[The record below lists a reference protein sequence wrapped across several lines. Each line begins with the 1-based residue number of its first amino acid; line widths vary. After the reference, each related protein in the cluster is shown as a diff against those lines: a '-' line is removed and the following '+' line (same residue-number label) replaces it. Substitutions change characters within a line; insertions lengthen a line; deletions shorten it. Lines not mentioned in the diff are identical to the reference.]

1 MLKECLEVF
10 ECELKRAGEGDKL
23 ILDSYIPA
31 DGTYLIVDKNGNP
44 GEPIEIKL
52 DKKTRT
58 VNRTSPYFKK
68 ICFYDYHSQ
77 LISMNKPMDA
87 KKVIHSNNYLSFWVK
102 KDSVVSGKLTND
114 IIDNYYEVLKDPVGQ
129 KYKNSKQASQIYELF
144 EAEEGKA
151 DETSIERNKKWIKD
165 HIFSLDHVD
174 MEKKDYLKIFFETE
188 DSDFEREGRR
198 YFLPNI
204 YNSNDYNIVIN
215 DVVYGL
221 PDNNLGMNAK
231 KPFLSIKSRKYPAS
245 YLLDGN
251 EVLSQKKFF
260 DYLMNFVS
268 AGRYHIYVDTERKK
282 IIGCRSGE
290 APQVIESGCY
300 LRIKKGKT
308 EAEIWGYD
316 NIAGYSQKLEKNF
329 DFKNFVNA
337 KHKLHK
343 EYMDSYQRYDNRLQV
358 GRLINEVFFSNWLAG
373 NYTTDVGEINVT
385 DGTIKQ
391 NILLSR
397 DAIFA
402 WVFKGNDVGFEKILN
417 KVSLELIK
425 NALLNDNRERAL
437 WQLNLRLSFEEYFT
451 KGGERSMGEI
461 ITELQTNMK
470 TKVFADTVIPLENDQ
485 EYYYAVGQ
493 LAAYLISLSK
503 AKDKEK
509 NHSLLNPFLNAKSD
523 EIIKRRLSQIYKKY
537 NYNIPNSYKR
547 VKNLLAMV
555 EGYVPDGKIDQEKI
569 ILGYASDSLIYAKE
583 ENENE

>member
-1 MLKECLEVF
+1 MLRECLEVF
-10 ECELKRAGEGDKL
+10 EYELKRGGEGDKL

-44 GEPIEIKL
+44 GEPIDIKL

-114 IIDNYYEVLKDPVGQ
+114 IIDGYYEVLKDPVGK
-129 KYKNSKQASQIYELF
+129 KYKNSKEASQIYELF
-144 EAEEGKA
+144 EAEEGKT
-151 DETSIERNKKWIKD
+151 DGTSIERNKNWIKE
-165 HIFSLDHVD
+165 HIFSFNDVD
-174 MEKKDYLKIFFETE
+174 MEKKDYLKIFFEAE

-251 EVLSQKKFF
+251 EVLFQKKFF
-260 DYLMNFVS
+260 DYLMNLVS
-268 AGRYHIYVDTERKK
+268 AGKYHIYVDTERKK

-290 APQVIESGCY
+290 APQEIESGCY

-329 DFKNFVNA
+329 EFKNFVNA

-343 EYMDSYQRYDNRLQV
+343 EYMDFYQRYDNRLQV

-373 NYTTDVGEINVT
+373 NYTTDAGDISVT

-425 NALLNDNRERAL
+425 NTLLNDNRERAL
-437 WQLNLRLSFEEYFT
+437 WQLNLRMSFKEYFT
-451 KGGERSMGEI
+451 EGGERSMGEI

-470 TKVFADTVIPLENDQ
+470 TKVLANTVIPLENDQ

-523 EIIKRRLSQIYKKY
+523 EIIKRRLLQIYKKY

-547 VKNLLAMV
+547 VRNLLAMV
-555 EGYVPDGKIDQEKI
+555 EGYVPDGKIDQEKM

>member
-10 ECELKRAGEGDKL
+10 EYELKRAGEGDKL
-23 ILDSYIPA
+23 VLDSYIPA

-58 VNRTSPYFKK
+58 VSRTSPNLEK

-77 LISMNKPMDA
+77 LISMNKPMDT

-129 KYKNSKQASQIYELF
+129 KYKNSKEACRIYELF
-144 EAEEGKA
+144 EAEEGRA
-151 DETSIERNKKWIKD
+151 DEVSIERNKTWIKK
-165 HIFSLDHVD
+165 HIFSLDNVD
-174 MEKKDYLKIFFETE
+174 MEKKDYLKIFFEAE

-251 EVLSQKKFF
+251 DVLFQKKFF
-260 DYLMNFVS
+260 DYLMNLVS
-268 AGRYHIYVDTERKK
+268 TGRYHIYVDTERKK

-290 APQVIESGCY
+290 APQEIESGCY

-316 NIAGYSQKLEKNF
+316 NIAGYRQRLEKNF
-329 DFKNFVNA
+329 DFKNYVNA

-373 NYTTDVGEINVT
+373 NYTTDVGEISVT

-461 ITELQTNMK
+461 ITELQANMK
-470 TKVFADTVIPLENDQ
+470 TKVLADTVIPLENDQ

-503 AKDKEK
+503 AKDK

-523 EIIKRRLSQIYKKY
+523 ETIKRRLLQIYKKY
-537 NYNIPNSYKR
+537 NYNIPNGYKR

-555 EGYVPDGKIDQEKI
+555 EGYVPDGKINQEKI

-583 ENENE
+583 DNENE

>member
-10 ECELKRAGEGDKL
+10 EYELKRAGEGDAL

-58 VNRTSPYFKK
+58 VNRTSPYFGK

-77 LISMNKPMDA
+77 LISMNKPMDT

-114 IIDNYYEVLKDPVGQ
+114 IIDKYYEALKDPVGQ
-129 KYKNSKQASQIYELF
+129 KYKNSKEASQICELF
-144 EAEEGKA
+144 EAEKGKV
-151 DETSIERNKKWIKD
+151 DEASLEKNKNWIKN
-165 HIFSLDHVD
+165 HIFSLDNVD
-174 MEKKDYLKIFFETE
+174 MEKKDYLKIFFEAE
-188 DSDFEREGRR
+188 DSDYEREGRR

-215 DVVYGL
+215 NVVYGL

-231 KPFLSIKSRKYPAS
+231 KPFLSVKSRKYPAS
-245 YLLDGN
+245 YLLDGD
-251 EVLSQKKFF
+251 EVMFQKKFF
-260 DYLMNFVS
+260 DYLMNLVS
-268 AGRYHIYVDTERKK
+268 AGRYHIYIDTERKK

-290 APQVIESGCY
+290 APQEIESGCY

-316 NIAGYSQKLEKNF
+316 NIAGYSQRLVKSF
-329 DFKNFVNA
+329 DFKNYVNA
-337 KHKLHK
+337 EHKLHK

-358 GRLINEVFFSNWLAG
+358 GQLINEVFFSNWLAG
-373 NYTTDVGEINVT
+373 NYTTDVGDTSVT

-437 WQLNLRLSFEEYFT
+437 WQLNLRMSFKEYFT

-493 LAAYLISLSK
+493 LVAYLLSLSK

-537 NYNIPNSYKR
+537 NYNIPISYKR
-547 VKNLLAMV
+547 VTKLLAMV
-555 EGYVPDGKIDQEKI
+555 EGYVPDGKIDQDKMM
-569 ILGYASDSLIYAKE
+569 LGYASDSLIYAKE
-583 ENENE
+583 ENENG

>member
-10 ECELKRAGEGDKL
+10 EHELRKAGEGDEL

-31 DGTYLIVDKNGNP
+31 DGTYLIIDKEGNS
-44 GEPIEIKL
+44 GEPIDIKL
-52 DKKTRT
+52 DKKTRM
-58 VNRTSPYFKK
+58 VSRTNQYFDK

-102 KDSVVSGKLTND
+102 KESVVSGKLTDD
-114 IIDNYYEVLKDPVGQ
+114 IIDGYYEVLKDPVGQ
-129 KYKNSKQASQIYELF
+129 KYKKSKEASQIYELF
-144 EAEEGKA
+144 KSEEGEVDAKV
-151 DETSIERNKKWIKD
+151 IERNKKWIKD
-165 HIFSLDHVD
+165 HIYSLEHVD
-174 MEKKDYLKIFFETE
+174 MEKKDYLKIFFEADDE
-188 DSDFEREGRR
+188 EFEREGRR

-204 YNSNDYNIVIN
+204 YNSNDYNIAIG

-245 YLLDGN
+245 YLLDSS
-251 EVLSQKKFF
+251 EVLFQKKFF
-260 DYLMNFVS
+260 DYLLNLVS
-268 AGRYHIYVDTERKK
+268 AGKYHIYVDTERKK

-290 APQVIESGCY
+290 APQAIEAGCY
-300 LRIKKGKT
+300 LRLKKGKT

-316 NIAGYSQKLEKNF
+316 NISGYSQKLEKRF
-329 DFKNFVNA
+329 DFCNIIGA
-337 KHKLHK
+337 KHRLHK
-343 EYMDSYQRYDNRLQV
+343 EYEDSYQRYDNRLQV
-358 GRLINEVFFSNWLAG
+358 GQLINEVFFSNWLAG
-373 NYTTDVGEINVT
+373 NYTTDSGDISVT

-402 WVFKGNDVGFEKILN
+402 WVFQGNDVGFEKILN
-417 KVSLELIK
+417 KVSMELIK
-425 NALLNDNRERAL
+425 NTLLNDNRDRAL
-437 WQLNLRLSFEEYFT
+437 WQLNLRMSFKEYFSE
-451 KGGERSMGEI
+451 GGEKNMGEI
-461 ITELQTNMK
+461 ITGLRTGMRK
-470 TKVFADTVIPLENDQ
+470 KVLAGETVPLENDR

-503 AKDKEK
+503 AKGKEK

-523 EIIKRRLSQIYKKY
+523 ENIKRRLLQIYKKY
-537 NYNIPNSYKR
+537 NYDIPDNYKR

-555 EGYVPDGKIDQEKI
+555 EGYVPEGKVDQEMI

-583 ENENE
+583 EEENE